1 MNRKKREARYI
12 NQTVAMDRIFLISDL
27 RQQNSRLRKS
37 NDSHN
42 QISFFFNFNFNFN
55 VNGRFKSSMP
65 PVYTYCISKVYIYC
79 IIVESGFEVLSFTF
93 TSSRLT

>member
-1 MNRKKREARYI
+1 
-12 NQTVAMDRIFLISDL
+12 MDRIFLISDL

-42 QISFFFNFNFNFN
+42 QIFFFFLILILIFN
-55 VNGRFKSSMP
+55 VNGRFKSSNS
-65 PVYTYCISKVYIYC
+65 VYTYCISKVYIYC

-93 TSSRLT
+93 TSSRLTKPCSYVYKTVFKNVAV